1 MINLALGVCGVVL
14 FVGLLLFLLIVSDDV
29 IQPEEILDEKAL
41 ENYHRLI
48 GWHGDHML

>member
-1 MINLALGVCGVVL
+1 MTLVLGFAGVVL
-14 FVGLLLFLLIVSDDV
+14 FVGLLLFVLFVSDDV

-48 GWHGDHML
+48 GWHGDHWW